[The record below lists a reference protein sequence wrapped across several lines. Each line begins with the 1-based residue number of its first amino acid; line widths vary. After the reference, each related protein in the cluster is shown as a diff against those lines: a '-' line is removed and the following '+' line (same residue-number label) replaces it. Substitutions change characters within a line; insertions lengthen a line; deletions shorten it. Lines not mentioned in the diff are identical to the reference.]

1 MLKYSQ
7 SLKSDWVFFWLGM
20 CIYAVFL
27 SAAVWIDRRESM
39 HGKIVMNFW
48 VIVTIVA
55 FNTLATALQYKA
67 ILTIRR
73 QIITKIAMKESS
85 NHIAMN
91 LTIFGLVNFF
101 LLANLS
107 VISYTRRNESSE
119 ITIMLVGWSDV
130 FVSLTSTALQVFIA
144 FLIVRFSQPILTR
157 IDPVLNR
164 SVNLRIYLKAG
175 SELAPFKSKMHSR
188 HSEAEIEQA
197 FKSY

>member
-1 MLKYSQ
+1 
-7 SLKSDWVFFWLGM
+7 
-20 CIYAVFL
+20 
-27 SAAVWIDRRESM
+27 
-39 HGKIVMNFW
+39 MNFW

-119 ITIMLVGWSDV
+119 ITIMLMGWSDV

-144 FLIVRFSQPILTR
+144 FLIVRFSQPLLTR
-157 IDPVLNR
+157 IEPVLNR
-164 SVNLRIYLKAG
+164 SVDLRIYLKAG
-175 SELAPFKSKMHSR
+175 SELAPFKSKLHSR